1 MFGAKVRII
10 FTGCF
15 QLEKATQASGKKS
28 EALRRGASLYAVCA
42 EMPIY
47 RA

>member
-1 MFGAKVRII
+1 M
-10 FTGCF
+10 
-15 QLEKATQASGKKS
+15 EKTKQACGKKMRP
-28 EALRRGASLYAVCA
+28 LIGASLYAVCA